1 MFTKRTYNTL
11 FLLQSLDGKIST
23 GLGDKMDFDKD
34 FPKIHRLN
42 EGLQQYYD
50 LEQKTDL
57 CSLNSGKVQAKIGVN
72 QRSLTQVMR
81 LPVSFVVIDNEP
93 HLNEHGCEY
102 FALRSDKFIVVTT
115 NDNHPVYKT
124 KEKYDNVFV
133 LKYKE
138 SVDFKN
144 MFCKLYH
151 DFEIPVIT
159 IQTGGE
165 LNAQFARLGLIDEIC
180 LVVAPALIGGRD
192 TPSLIGGESLKSV
205 DELNLIQTLELVDV
219 KVLENSYLHLKY
231 KVNRN

>member
-1 MFTKRTYNTL
+1 MHTKRTYNTL

-23 GLGDKMDFDKD
+23 GIGDKMDFDKD
-34 FPKIHRLN
+34 LTKIKGLS

-72 QRSLTQVMR
+72 QRSLIQVLR

-115 NDNHPVYKT
+115 NENHPALKVA
-124 KEKYDNVFV
+124 EKYDNVFI
-133 LKYKE
+133 LKYKV
-138 SVDFKN
+138 SIDFKN

-151 DFEIPVIT
+151 DLEIPVIT

-165 LNAQFARLGLIDEIC
+165 LNAQFARLGLIDEVC

-192 TPSLIGGESLKSV
+192 TPSLLGGDSLESI
-205 DELNLIQTLELVDV
+205 DQLNLIQTLELIEV

-231 KVNRN
+231 KVNH